1 MTVASSPSGTE
12 AVKEDLDRDQ
22 DDRAARRR
30 RPCSLLAC
38 ERFVVLLL
46 PLASDAEEAEGDD
59 VLEVRGELLQLAR
72 DNDELVLDVKIDV
85 FLSLLLL
92 CMWKGSVSEADA
104 DEGGVVP
111 MISFIIIV
119 DAVVVAR

>member
-72 DNDELVLDVKIDV
+72 DNDERVLDVKIEV
-85 FLSLLLL
+85 FLSLLL